1 MVSDD
6 SPSEPT
12 NVRRA
17 ALRNVLVE
25 MNLMEEHYVE
35 DLADLLHD
43 FLPGSGNFR
52 TALPLAAATV
62 QSEDFWV
69 REANAPEGPPP
80 FGDALPRVLVFPDP
94 KPAVAV
100 PA

>member
-17 ALRNVLVE
+17 ALRTVLVE
-25 MNLMEEHYVE
+25 VNPMEEQCVE
-35 DLADLLHD
+35 DLADFLHD

-52 TALPLAAATV
+52 TALPLAAATMR
-62 QSEDFWV
+62 SEDFWV
-69 REANAPEGPPP
+69 REANAPRRSTSLRRC
-80 FGDALPRVLVFPDP
+80 FALASWSSPIQNQL
-94 KPAVAV
+94 
-100 PA
+100 